1 MAQTMAI
8 VRFVARKVGMAGK
21 SDMEFFKADMVACH
35 FEEIWSKLP
44 AMRFAATQKERV
56 AKAMEFRDEFLPKW
70 LTPLETLLKKRG
82 GEWYSSGGATF
93 ADLAMMV
100 ALDFLQAPQEMA
112 FKDMDNLE
120 KRCQVLEKYPLVKAN
135 YQRTCAFPCVVSWK
149 ANKPISDLRKLR
161 Y

>member
-21 SDMEFFKADMVACH
+21 SDMEFFKADMVGCH

-44 AMRFAATQKERV
+44 AMRFASTQEDRV
-56 AKAMEFRDEFLPKW
+56 AKAKELMDEFLPKW

-120 KRCQVLEKYPLVKAN
+120 KRRQVLDKYPWIKAN
-135 YQRTCAFPCVVSWK
+135 YQRTCALPCVVSWK
-149 ANKPISDLRKLR
+149 ANKPAFHHGF
-161 Y
+161 